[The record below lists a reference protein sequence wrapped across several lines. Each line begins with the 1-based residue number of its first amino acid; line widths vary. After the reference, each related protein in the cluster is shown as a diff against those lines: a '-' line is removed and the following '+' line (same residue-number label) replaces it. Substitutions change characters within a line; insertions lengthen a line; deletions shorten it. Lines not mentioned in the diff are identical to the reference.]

1 GLLGYSAIPSGNVV
15 KIVPNM
21 ESGEQSTRVASNEFP
36 GRGDEIVVRV
46 IPLENVSASQLI
58 PVLRP
63 MLPQWSNIS
72 AYTPGN
78 VLILLGRASNIERIH
93 SIIQDVDKASTSGIQ
108 MISLKYAS
116 ATQVATVLNNLQSAA
131 RASGETSAV

>member
-78 VLILLGRASNIERIH
+78 VIILLGRASNIERVRA
-93 SIIQDVDKASTSGIQ
+93 IIDDVDKASTSAIQ
-108 MISLKYAS
+108 MIPLHRAN
-116 ATQVATVLNNLQSAA
+116 AQQVANVLNNLQ
-131 RASGETSAV
+131 